1 MSTPSPTAW
10 GLLPSHVDA
19 RGERHTLSTETVQ
32 ALLGALGARRRRPRP
47 GDGWPLVVVQGA
59 SPALGGGGGAK
70 PSASRDR
77 AIPGRPGARGSSGFE
92 IELEDG
98 SGRTCADRLPPDLP
112 LGYHRLRGVGH
123 DRLLVVTPPRC
134 HLPSAPG
141 FGFAVQLYGVRS
153 GASWG
158 IGDLADLTELG
169 RWASGLGASMLL
181 VNPLHASLSIPPI
194 EPSPYFPTSRLF
206 LDPLYVRPELLPRS
220 EATQDLASAAHRLNE
235 DRRIDR
241 DRVAAL
247 KTAALESCFR
257 ESAVAGEVD
266 AALGARPRLRDFG
279 LFCALAERHGKDWR
293 DWPRPLA
300 RRDPAALRAAAAEL
314 AERVRFHAWVQ
325 LQLDRQLDG
334 ASAAL
339 PLVRDLAVGFHPGGA
354 DAWLWQDLIAPGV
367 TVGAPPD
374 TFNSAGQDWNLPA
387 FDPWKLRAAGYA
399 PFIETLRANLRSG
412 GGLRIDHV
420 MGLER
425 LWWIPAGSGPAGGGY
440 IRYPVDDLLGIVA
453 LESVRH
459 RATIVG
465 EDLGTVPAD
474 LRSRLRR
481 RGLLSYVVLLFESR
495 PPARWP
501 AQALGAVTTH
511 DLPTTAGLWDGSDL
525 EERSRLGL
533 PTDPAATREL
543 VLRLRRGGGPAPG
556 APARAI
562 LIHVHWRLAASPC
575 ALVTATLEDVA
586 AVRERPNQPGAGPA
600 STNWSLALPVSRER
614 LQALPLA
621 RELATVLT
629 RGGGLP
635 AASPGGG
642 RDRRG

>member
-10 GLLPSHVDA
+10 GLLRSHVDG
-19 RGERHTLSTETVQ
+19 RGERHALSAETVE
-32 ALLGALGARRRRPRP
+32 ALLGALGADRRRPGP
-47 GDGWPLVVVQGA
+47 GDGWPLVAVQGE
-59 SPALGGGGGAK
+59 SPALADDGGPGAGG
-70 PSASRDR
+70 SLDR
-77 AIPGRPGARGSSGFE
+77 AIPGRPGAGVPVALE

-98 SGRTCADRLPPDLP
+98 GGRACGDRLPPDLP
-112 LGYHRLRGVGH
+112 LGYHRLHGGVH

-141 FGFAVQLYGVRS
+141 FSFAVQLYGVRS
-153 GASWG
+153 AASWG

-169 RWASGLGASMLL
+169 RWAAGLGASMLL
-181 VNPLHASLSIPPI
+181 VNPLHASLPIPPI

-206 LDPLYVRPELLPRS
+206 LDPLYVRPELLPGGG
-220 EATQDLASAAHRLNE
+220 ATADLAVAAHRLNG
-235 DRRIDR
+235 DRLIDR
-241 DRVAAL
+241 DRVTSL
-247 KTAALESCFR
+247 KAAALERCFQ

-266 AALGARPRLRDFG
+266 AALSARPRLRDFG

-300 RRDPAALRAAAAEL
+300 RRDRAAIRAAAAEL

-325 LQLDRQLDG
+325 LQLDRQLDE

-354 DAWLWQDLIAPGV
+354 DAWLWQELIAPGV

-374 TFNSAGQDWNLPA
+374 TFNSAGQDWGLPA
-387 FDPWKLRAAGYA
+387 FDPWRLRAGGYA
-399 PFIETLRANLRSG
+399 PFIETLRANLRRG

-440 IRYPVDDLLGIVA
+440 VRYPVDDLLGIVA

-459 RATIVG
+459 RATIIG

-481 RGLLSYVVLLFESR
+481 RGLLSYVVLLFEDRR
-495 PPARWP
+495 PALWP
-501 AQALGAVTTH
+501 VQALGAVTTH
-511 DLPTTAGLWDGSDL
+511 DLPTTTGLWDGSDL

-533 PTDPAATREL
+533 PTDAAATGEL

-556 APARAI
+556 APAEAI
-562 LIHVHWRLAASPC
+562 LVHAHRRLAASPC
-575 ALVTATLEDVA
+575 ALLTATLEDVA
-586 AVRERPNQPGAGPA
+586 AVRERPNQPGGGAA
-600 STNWSLALPVSRER
+600 STNWCLALPVSRER

-621 RELATVLT
+621 RELATVLS
-629 RGGGLP
+629 RGGSAR
-635 AASPGGG
+635 AAPPGSG